1 MTIRKIAELLEAKV
15 ILGEDK
21 LDLEVDMAFSS
32 DMMSDV
38 LAYVK
43 HDALLLTGLVNA
55 HVVRTAEM
63 MDIPCIVFV
72 RGKRPA
78 QDVLDVA
85 EECGIALLSTEHT
98 MFTACGKLYASGLTG
113 SAGRV

>member
-1 MTIRKIAELLEAKV
+1 MKIKEICELLDAEV
-15 ILGEDK
+15 L
-21 LDLEVDMAFSS
+21 LDPVGDSVDFKCACGA
-32 DMMSDV
+32 DLMSDV

-63 MDIPCIVFV
+63 MDIPCIVVV

>member
-1 MTIRKIAELLEAKV
+1 MQKYCWYPVGDSVDFKCACGA
-15 ILGEDK
+15 
-21 LDLEVDMAFSS
+21 DL
-32 DMMSDV
+32 MSDV

-78 QDVLDVA
+78 QDVLEVA

-113 SAGRV
+113 SAGRL